1 MAVLMTPPYLQF
13 FDANGNVLAGGKVNT
28 YTATGTF
35 STRKATYTTEAG
47 DVAHPNPVILDA
59 AGRPATG
66 NGSIWLSGTY
76 DFVVTDANDVVIE
89 STLNVTAF
97 TALPSSS
104 DAYFETFSGTG
115 IQTAFTTSEDLGA
128 DEKAIYVWVN
138 DGLQEA
144 VTNGTFATDTGWTKG
159 TGWTIGSGVATATGG
174 ISTAIEQTAAIT
186 LVEGQAYSV
195 SYTITRSAGTLTPSV
210 GGTSGTA
217 QNSSGTHTEVIVAG
231 SNQTLAFTGTGF
243 TGTLDNV
250 SITQAVS
257 SGYSIQSPTTYTI
270 NGTTLT
276 FATAPAAGT
285 NNIYV
290 SAPSLLVGAAS
301 SAAADA
307 AVSAAEAAASAVEAG
322 AFAGQLTIVS
332 TTSLAIG
339 TGSKVF
345 TVGADLSLN
354 AGQFILIVSD
364 ANAANYMWGT
374 IASYSGTTLTVTV
387 EAVGGSGTLNDWTM
401 YLTGERGETG
411 ATGSISDLSGVP
423 SGTVT
428 GADKVIFEDV
438 DDASATKS
446 TTVTDLLAL
455 APSTWTLLETQTASA
470 SATIDFTSGIDSS
483 YKNYKIIFSEVLT
496 SADGALFRL
505 QTGNGGVF
513 DSGASDYMYSVLGF
527 TNSTSDSD
535 TQGSNTHIP
544 ISPSGVG
551 TATGEGVQGEL
562 TIFNP
567 SGTSMYKGIHCSSI
581 NIDSTSATPTIAA
594 VAGFR
599 KEEVAIDRVRF
610 LMSSGNIASGT
621 FKLYGIL

>member
-115 IQTAFTTSEDLGA
+115 SQTAFTTSEDLGS

-159 TGWTIGSGVATATGG
+159 AGWTIGSGVATATGG

-217 QNSSGTHTEVIVAG
+217 QNASGTYTEVIVAG
-231 SNQTLAFTGTGF
+231 SNQTLAFTGSSF

-270 NGTTLT
+270 SGTTLT
-276 FATAPAAGT
+276 FATAPASGT

-307 AVSAAEAAASAVEAG
+307 AVSAAAALASETQAG
-322 AFAGQLTIVS
+322 VYAGQLTIVS

-354 AGQFILIVSD
+354 AGQFILIISD

-455 APSTWTLLETQTASA
+455 SPSTWTLLETQTASS
-470 SATIDFTSGIDSS
+470 SATIDFTTGIDST
-483 YKNYKIIFSEVLT
+483 YKQYVFVLSDVVPATNSVRLHLLT
-496 SADGALFRL
+496 STNAGSSYTTTSGYTYHL
-505 QTGNGGVF
+505 TIT
-513 DSGASDYMYSVLGF
+513 DSGSASYSGTTGTDEIRLSF
-527 TNSTSDSD
+527 
-535 TQGSNTHIP
+535 NTINTANE
-544 ISPSGVG
+544 SGVN
-551 TATGEGVQGEL
+551 ATVYMH
-562 TIFNP
+562 NP
-567 SGTSMYKGIHCSSI
+567 SAATFTRFYWVGNAAITGSGSQAISGAGTRV
-581 NIDSTSATPTIAA
+581 AA
-594 VAGFR
+594 EDVDA
-599 KEEVAIDRVRF
+599 VRF
-610 LMSSGNIASGT
+610 VMSSGNITSGT

>member
-1 MAVLMTPPYLQF
+1 MTPPYLQF
-13 FDANGNVLAGGKVNT
+13 FDANGDVLAGGKVYT

-35 STRKATYTTEAG
+35 STAKATYTTEAG
-47 DVAHPNPVILDA
+47 DVEHPNPVILDA

-76 DFVVTDANDVVIE
+76 DFVVKDANDVEIE

-97 TALPSSS
+97 TALPSTS
-104 DAYFETFSGTG
+104 DAYFESFSGTG
-115 IQTAFTTSEDLGA
+115 SQTAFTTSDDLGV
-128 DEKAIYVWVN
+128 DEKAIYVWV
-138 DGLQEA
+138 DSGLQEA
-144 VTNGTFATDTGWTKG
+144 VTNGEFATDSGWTKG
-159 TGWTIGSGVATATGG
+159 AGWTIGSGVATATGG

-210 GGTSGTA
+210 GGTDGTT
-217 QNSSGTHTEVIVAG
+217 QNSSGTYTEVIVAG

-257 SGYSIQSPTTYTI
+257 SGYTIQSPTTYTI
-270 NGTTLT
+270 SGTTLT

-301 SAAADA
+301 SAASDA
-307 AVSAAEAAASAVEAG
+307 ATSAAAALASETQAG
-322 AFAGQLTIVS
+322 VYAGQLTIVS

-345 TVGADLSLN
+345 TVAADLSLN

-364 ANAANYMWGT
+364 ADAANYMWGT
-374 IASYSGTTLTVTV
+374 IASYTGTTLTVTV

-428 GADKVIFEDV
+428 GSDKVIFEDV

-455 APSTWTLLETQTASA
+455 APSTWTLLETQTASS
-470 SATIDFTSGIDSS
+470 SATIDFESVIDGTYRTYAVIMSNIVPSVTNEGLYLRTSINNGSS
-483 YKNYKIIFSEVLT
+483 
-496 SADGALFRL
+496 
-505 QTGNGGVF
+505 F
-513 DSGASDYMYSVLGF
+513 DATAYSYHT
-527 TNSTSDSD
+527 TNSTYASAAYAGAVGAST
-535 TQGSNTHIP
+535 TQIVLAISLGSSTASNGGY
-544 ISPSGVG
+544 SGVMYLFSPDEAVYTQIKSVG
-551 TATGEGVQGEL
+551 LNATGEESCQGIRL
-562 TIFNP
+562 
-567 SGTSMYKGIHCSSI
+567 
-581 NIDSTSATPTIAA
+581 IAES
-594 VAGFR
+594 VD
-599 KEEVAIDRVRF
+599 AIRF
-610 LMSSGNIASGT
+610 FPQSGNFTSGT